1 MTDNHGMV
9 SATIVKGIEEKY
21 VALFGALDE
30 RTRRLWAASEAM
42 ALGHG
47 GVSAVSRATGLAEST
62 IRAGRWE
69 LQKKKSVGPGFSSW
83 TLANEHRWPPAR
95 IIPSLPPAATAS
107 LQFLKIVVLVHAHVW
122 GFG

>member
-69 LQKKKSVGPGFSSW
+69 LQKKKSVGVAGESS
-83 TLANEHRWPPAR
+83 
-95 IIPSLPPAATAS
+95 
-107 LQFLKIVVLVHAHVW
+107 
-122 GFG
+122 G